1 MNGRLSDRFERKF
14 SKYAIPNL
22 SLYLIICYAVGYL
35 IYFIN
40 PQFLGYLTLDP
51 FEIFFHGQVWRLV
64 TWILIPPETSNIFFT
79 VVMLV
84 FYYSIGTQLERVWGT
99 YRYNLYLFMGMVFTI
114 LGSILLFVLC
124 LVLGTQA
131 LEAGT
136 DTLYVVNNS
145 LYVYFGAFSTYY
157 INMSIFLAY
166 AATFPEMQVLLMFI
180 IPIKVKW
187 LGIIYG
193 VLLVFECLSGGPVTW
208 VVVGS
213 SLLSFVVFF
222 LTSRNHIHM
231 SPGQM
236 KRRHDFK
243 KKMRAPQGIT
253 KHRCAVCGRTEEDD
267 PTLEFRFCSKCYGNY
282 EYCQHHL
289 YTHVHVKPPYE
300 VK

>member
-136 DTLYVVNNS
+136 DTLLS
-145 LYVYFGAFSTYY
+145 L
-157 INMSIFLAY
+157 I
-166 AATFPEMQVLLMFI
+166 
-180 IPIKVKW
+180 
-187 LGIIYG
+187 
-193 VLLVFECLSGGPVTW
+193 
-208 VVVGS
+208 
-213 SLLSFVVFF
+213 
-222 LTSRNHIHM
+222 HI
-231 SPGQM
+231 
-236 KRRHDFK
+236 
-243 KKMRAPQGIT
+243 
-253 KHRCAVCGRTEEDD
+253 
-267 PTLEFRFCSKCYGNY
+267 
-282 EYCQHHL
+282 
-289 YTHVHVKPPYE
+289 
-300 VK
+300 